1 MKYLGIQIIIILTFL
16 GLVGACSEENDL
28 AYSAAVEEIQA
39 SVDQGELLT
48 SVEKK
53 QDIYIFNF
61 ETEQMEIPVGLVRNV
76 ETDSLR
82 WRTILTL
89 TNGSSYII
97 PSMGTSID
105 ALIANVILNPSGYNP
120 LAANVTMNLPA
131 LGRMKIIV
139 HSKPNSYTPNVE
151 YLFSSIEKGQTV
163 TILGLYPDYMNQVEL
178 IYTDK
183 QGKERGRSSLEIKTG
198 SLTGIYLPRQ
208 INVQRVD
215 TLKMEPG
222 MNLVNSP
229 GESEADTSVPYMVDA
244 DGCIRWV
251 LDWRNHPQLNH
262 AGLQCGLHRL
272 KNGNYVTGDANN
284 HQLVEVDVLG
294 NIVNTIDLKPFGFT
308 YHHEI
313 RETEDGKWIGAITNN
328 QAKLVNSNQTRIL
341 DHMAEFNPTTGELT
355 KLWDFVQ
362 MLDSS
367 RMVRADQDI
376 PGSDVYGQSKSNWLH
391 NNGVDLFENG
401 DMLCTARWMGA
412 FRFTR
417 SGNVKWIIAPHDRW
431 RDPFKKYLL
440 TPLDR
445 NGNPIVDVDV
455 LNGKKVHP
463 DFDWVWG
470 VHCPVVL
477 SNGHVMF
484 FDNGYCRNYESQ
496 HDTFYSRAVEYE
508 IDEKAMTIRQ
518 VWEFGKE
525 LGIPYYANAISG
537 VQELKQTGHR
547 LFCPGVGNS
556 HIVEVNP
563 KTQEI
568 VFDLEVKSNSNMAF
582 HRANR
587 ISLYPD
593 NM

>member
-16 GLVGACSEENDL
+16 GLVGACSEENDF

-262 AGLQCGLHRL
+262 AGLQCGDR
-272 KNGNYVTGDANN
+272 
-284 HQLVEVDVLG
+284 
-294 NIVNTIDLKPFGFT
+294 
-308 YHHEI
+308 
-313 RETEDGKWIGAITNN
+313 
-328 QAKLVNSNQTRIL
+328 
-341 DHMAEFNPTTGELT
+341 
-355 KLWDFVQ
+355 
-362 MLDSS
+362 
-367 RMVRADQDI
+367 
-376 PGSDVYGQSKSNWLH
+376 KS
-391 NNGVDLFENG
+391 
-401 DMLCTARWMGA
+401 
-412 FRFTR
+412 
-417 SGNVKWIIAPHDRW
+417 
-431 RDPFKKYLL
+431 
-440 TPLDR
+440 
-445 NGNPIVDVDV
+445 
-455 LNGKKVHP
+455 
-463 DFDWVWG
+463 
-470 VHCPVVL
+470 VV
-477 SNGHVMF
+477 
-484 FDNGYCRNYESQ
+484 
-496 HDTFYSRAVEYE
+496 
-508 IDEKAMTIRQ
+508 
-518 VWEFGKE
+518 
-525 LGIPYYANAISG
+525 
-537 VQELKQTGHR
+537 
-547 LFCPGVGNS
+547 
-556 HIVEVNP
+556 
-563 KTQEI
+563 
-568 VFDLEVKSNSNMAF
+568 
-582 HRANR
+582 
-587 ISLYPD
+587 
-593 NM
+593 

>member
-1 MKYLGIQIIIILTFL
+1 MRQLKIQIIILLALF
-16 GLVGACSEENDL
+16 GLSGACSDESNP
-28 AYSAAVEEIQA
+28 AYSAVVEEIQA
-39 SVDQGELLT
+39 PMEEGELLKGVAWNEDVYVL
-48 SVEKK
+48 S
-53 QDIYIFNF
+53 F
-61 ETEQMEIPVGLVRNV
+61 ETKQVNVPVGLVQQV
-76 ETDSLR
+76 DADSLR
-82 WRTILTL
+82 WRTVLTL

-97 PSMGTSID
+97 PSIGTSID
-105 ALIANVILNPSGYNP
+105 GLIANVVLNPSGYNP
-120 LAANVTMNLPA
+120 LSANVTMNLPA
-131 LGRMKIIV
+131 LGHMKVVV
-139 HSKPNSYTPNVE
+139 HSKPDSHTPDVE
-151 YLFSSIEKGQTV
+151 YLFHSIEKGQTV
-163 TILGLYPDYMNQVEL
+163 TILGLYPDYANQVEL

-208 INVQRVD
+208 FNVWKIDASQ
-215 TLKMEPG
+215 MELG

-251 LDWRNHPQLNH
+251 LDWRNHPTLNH

-294 NIVNTIDLKPFGFT
+294 NVVNTCDLKSFGFT
-308 YHHEI
+308 YHHEV
-313 RETEDGKWIGAITNN
+313 RETEEGKWIVAITNT
-328 QAKLVNSNQTRIL
+328 QAKLANSNQSRIL
-341 DHMAEFNPTTGELT
+341 DHMAEFDPAIGELT
-355 KLWDFVQ
+355 KVWDFVQ

-401 DMLCTARWMGA
+401 DMLCTARWMGT

-417 SGNVKWIIAPHDRW
+417 SGSIKWVIAPHDRW
-431 RDPFKKYLL
+431 KEPFKKYLL

-445 NGNPIVDVDV
+445 NGNAITDQEV

-496 HDTFYSRAVEYE
+496 HDTYYSRAVEYE

-525 LGIPYYANAISG
+525 LGMPYYANAISG
-537 VQELKQTGHR
+537 VQELKQTGNR
-547 LFCPGVGNS
+547 LFCPGTGGP

>member
-1 MKYLGIQIIIILTFL
+1 MRQLKIQIIILLALF
-16 GLVGACSEENDL
+16 GLSGACSDESDP
-28 AYSAAVEEIQA
+28 AYSAVVEEIQA
-39 SVDQGELLT
+39 PMEEGELLKGVAWNEDVYVL
-48 SVEKK
+48 S
-53 QDIYIFNF
+53 F
-61 ETEQMEIPVGLVRNV
+61 ETKQVNVPVGLVQQV
-76 ETDSLR
+76 EADSLR
-82 WRTILTL
+82 WRTVLTL

-97 PSMGTSID
+97 PSIGTSID
-105 ALIANVILNPSGYNP
+105 GLIANVVLNPSGYNP
-120 LAANVTMNLPA
+120 LSANVTMNLPA
-131 LGRMKIIV
+131 LGHMKVVV
-139 HSKPNSYTPNVE
+139 HSKPDSHTPDVE
-151 YLFSSIEKGQTV
+151 YLFHSIEKGQTV
-163 TILGLYPDYMNQVEL
+163 TILGLYPDYANQVEL

-183 QGKERGRSSLEIKTG
+183 QGKERGHSSLEIKTG

-208 INVQRVD
+208 FNVWKIDASQ
-215 TLKMEPG
+215 MELG

-251 LDWRNHPQLNH
+251 LDWRNHPTLNH

-294 NIVNTIDLKPFGFT
+294 NVVNTCDLKSFGFT
-308 YHHEI
+308 YHHEV
-313 RETEDGKWIGAITNN
+313 RETEEGKWIVAITNT
-328 QAKLVNSNQTRIL
+328 QAKLANSNQSRIL
-341 DHMAEFNPTTGELT
+341 DHMAEFDPAIGELT
-355 KLWDFVQ
+355 KVWDFVQ

-401 DMLCTARWMGA
+401 DMLCTARWMGT

-417 SGNVKWIIAPHDRW
+417 SGSIKWVIAPHDRW
-431 RDPFKKYLL
+431 KEPFKKYLL

-445 NGNPIVDVDV
+445 NGNAITDQEV

-496 HDTFYSRAVEYE
+496 HDTYYSRAVEYE

-525 LGIPYYANAISG
+525 LGMPYYANAISG
-537 VQELKQTGHR
+537 VQELKQTGNR
-547 LFCPGVGNS
+547 LFCPGTGGP

>member
-1 MKYLGIQIIIILTFL
+1 MRQLKIQIIILLALF
-16 GLVGACSEENDL
+16 GLSGACSDESNP
-28 AYSAAVEEIQA
+28 AYSAVVEEIQA
-39 SVDQGELLT
+39 PMEEGELLKGVAWNEDVYVL
-48 SVEKK
+48 S
-53 QDIYIFNF
+53 F
-61 ETEQMEIPVGLVRNV
+61 ETKQVNVPVGLVQQV
-76 ETDSLR
+76 EADSLR
-82 WRTILTL
+82 WRTVLTL

-97 PSMGTSID
+97 PSIGTSID
-105 ALIANVILNPSGYNP
+105 GLIANVVLNPSGYNP
-120 LAANVTMNLPA
+120 LSANVTMNLPA
-131 LGRMKIIV
+131 LGHMKVVV
-139 HSKPNSYTPNVE
+139 HSKPDSHTPDVE
-151 YLFSSIEKGQTV
+151 YLFHSIEKGQTV
-163 TILGLYPDYMNQVEL
+163 TILGLYPDYANQVEL

-208 INVQRVD
+208 FNVWKIDASQ
-215 TLKMEPG
+215 MELG

-251 LDWRNHPQLNH
+251 LDWRNHPTLNH

-294 NIVNTIDLKPFGFT
+294 NVVNTCDLKSFGFT
-308 YHHEI
+308 YHHEV
-313 RETEDGKWIGAITNN
+313 RETEEGKWIVAITNT
-328 QAKLVNSNQTRIL
+328 QAKLANSNQSRIL
-341 DHMAEFNPTTGELT
+341 DHMAEFDPAIGELT
-355 KLWDFVQ
+355 KVWDFVQ

-376 PGSDVYGQSKSNWLH
+376 PGSDVHGQSKSNWLH

-401 DMLCTARWMGA
+401 DMLCTARWMGT

-417 SGNVKWIIAPHDRW
+417 SGSIKWVIAPHDRW
-431 RDPFKKYLL
+431 KEPFKKYLL

-445 NGNPIVDVDV
+445 NGNAITDQEV

-496 HDTFYSRAVEYE
+496 HDTYYSRAVEYE

-525 LGIPYYANAISG
+525 LGMPYYANAISG
-537 VQELKQTGHR
+537 VQELKQTGNR
-547 LFCPGVGNS
+547 LFCPGTGGP

>member
-1 MKYLGIQIIIILTFL
+1 MRQLKIQIIILLALF
-16 GLVGACSEENDL
+16 GLSGACSDESNP
-28 AYSAAVEEIQA
+28 AYSAVVEEIQA
-39 SVDQGELLT
+39 PMEEGELLKGVAWNEDVYVL
-48 SVEKK
+48 S
-53 QDIYIFNF
+53 F
-61 ETEQMEIPVGLVRNV
+61 ETKQVNVPVGLVQQV
-76 ETDSLR
+76 EADSLR
-82 WRTILTL
+82 WRTVLTL

-97 PSMGTSID
+97 PSIGTSID
-105 ALIANVILNPSGYNP
+105 GLIANVVLNPSGYNP
-120 LAANVTMNLPA
+120 LSANVTMNLPA
-131 LGRMKIIV
+131 LGHMKVVV
-139 HSKPNSYTPNVE
+139 HSKPDSHTPDVE
-151 YLFSSIEKGQTV
+151 YLFHSIEKGQTV
-163 TILGLYPDYMNQVEL
+163 TILGLYPDYANQVEL

-198 SLTGIYLPRQ
+198 SMTGIYLPRQ
-208 INVQRVD
+208 FNVWKIDASQ
-215 TLKMEPG
+215 MELG

-251 LDWRNHPQLNH
+251 LDWRNHPTLNH

-294 NIVNTIDLKPFGFT
+294 NVVNTCDLKSFGFT
-308 YHHEI
+308 YHHEV
-313 RETEDGKWIGAITNN
+313 RETEEGKWIVAITNT
-328 QAKLVNSNQTRIL
+328 QAKLANSNQSRIL
-341 DHMAEFNPTTGELT
+341 DHMAEFDPAIGELT
-355 KLWDFVQ
+355 KVWDFVQ

-401 DMLCTARWMGA
+401 DMLCTARWMGT

-417 SGNVKWIIAPHDRW
+417 SGSIKWVIAPHDRW
-431 RDPFKKYLL
+431 KEPFKKYLL

-445 NGNPIVDVDV
+445 NGNAITDQEV

-496 HDTFYSRAVEYE
+496 HDTYYSRAVEYE

-525 LGIPYYANAISG
+525 LGMPYYANAISG
-537 VQELKQTGHR
+537 VQELKQTGNR
-547 LFCPGVGNS
+547 LFCPGTGGP

>member
-1 MKYLGIQIIIILTFL
+1 MRQLKIQIIILLALF
-16 GLVGACSEENDL
+16 GLSGACSDESDP
-28 AYSAAVEEIQA
+28 AYSAVVEEIQA
-39 SVDQGELLT
+39 PMEEGELLKGVAWNEDVYVL
-48 SVEKK
+48 S
-53 QDIYIFNF
+53 F
-61 ETEQMEIPVGLVRNV
+61 ETKQVNVPVGLVQQV
-76 ETDSLR
+76 EADSLR
-82 WRTILTL
+82 WRTVLTL

-97 PSMGTSID
+97 PSIGTSID
-105 ALIANVILNPSGYNP
+105 GLIANVVLNPSGYNP
-120 LAANVTMNLPA
+120 LSANVTMNLPA
-131 LGRMKIIV
+131 LGHMKVVV
-139 HSKPNSYTPNVE
+139 HSKPDSHTPDVE
-151 YLFSSIEKGQTV
+151 YLFHSIEKGQTV
-163 TILGLYPDYMNQVEL
+163 TILGLYPDYANQVEL

-183 QGKERGRSSLEIKTG
+183 QGKERGHSSLEIKTG

-208 INVQRVD
+208 FNVWKIDASQ
-215 TLKMEPG
+215 MELG

-251 LDWRNHPQLNH
+251 LDWRNHPTLNH

-294 NIVNTIDLKPFGFT
+294 NVVNTCDLKSFGFT
-308 YHHEI
+308 YHHEV
-313 RETEDGKWIGAITNN
+313 RETEEGKWIVAITNT
-328 QAKLVNSNQTRIL
+328 QAKLANSNQSRIL
-341 DHMAEFNPTTGELT
+341 DHMAEFDPAIGELT
-355 KLWDFVQ
+355 KVWDFVQ

-401 DMLCTARWMGA
+401 DMLCTARWMGT

-417 SGNVKWIIAPHDRW
+417 SGSIKWVIAPHDRW
-431 RDPFKKYLL
+431 KEPFKKYLL

-445 NGNPIVDVDV
+445 NGNAITDQEV

-496 HDTFYSRAVEYE
+496 HDTYYSRAVEYE

-525 LGIPYYANAISG
+525 LGMPYYANAISG
-537 VQELKQTGHR
+537 VQELKQTGNR
-547 LFCPGVGNS
+547 LFCLGTGGP

>member
-1 MKYLGIQIIIILTFL
+1 MK
-16 GLVGACSEENDL
+16 V
-28 AYSAAVEEIQA
+28 V
-39 SVDQGELLT
+39 
-48 SVEKK
+48 
-53 QDIYIFNF
+53 
-61 ETEQMEIPVGLVRNV
+61 
-76 ETDSLR
+76 
-82 WRTILTL
+82 
-89 TNGSSYII
+89 
-97 PSMGTSID
+97 
-105 ALIANVILNPSGYNP
+105 
-120 LAANVTMNLPA
+120 
-131 LGRMKIIV
+131 V
-139 HSKPNSYTPNVE
+139 HSKPDSHTPDVE
-151 YLFSSIEKGQTV
+151 YLFHSIEKGQTV
-163 TILGLYPDYMNQVEL
+163 TILGLYPDYANQVEL

-183 QGKERGRSSLEIKTG
+183 QGKERGHSSLEIKTG

-208 INVQRVD
+208 FNVWKIDASQ
-215 TLKMEPG
+215 MELG

-251 LDWRNHPQLNH
+251 LDWRNHPTLNH

-294 NIVNTIDLKPFGFT
+294 NVVNTCDLKSFGFT
-308 YHHEI
+308 YHHEV
-313 RETEDGKWIGAITNN
+313 RETEEGKWIVAITNT
-328 QAKLVNSNQTRIL
+328 QAKLANSNQSRIL
-341 DHMAEFNPTTGELT
+341 DHMAEFDPAIGELT
-355 KLWDFVQ
+355 KVWDFVQ

-401 DMLCTARWMGA
+401 DMLCTARWMGT

-417 SGNVKWIIAPHDRW
+417 SGSIKWVIAPHDRW
-431 RDPFKKYLL
+431 KEPFKKYLL

-445 NGNPIVDVDV
+445 NGNAITDQEV

-496 HDTFYSRAVEYE
+496 HDTYYSRAVEYE

-525 LGIPYYANAISG
+525 LGMPYYANAISG
-537 VQELKQTGHR
+537 VQELKQTGNR
-547 LFCPGVGNS
+547 LFCPGTGGP

>member
-1 MKYLGIQIIIILTFL
+1 MRQLKIQIIILLALF
-16 GLVGACSEENDL
+16 GLSGACSDESNP
-28 AYSAAVEEIQA
+28 AYSAVVEEIQA
-39 SVDQGELLT
+39 PMEEGELLKGVAWNEDVYVL
-48 SVEKK
+48 S
-53 QDIYIFNF
+53 F
-61 ETEQMEIPVGLVRNV
+61 ETKQVNVPVGLVQQV
-76 ETDSLR
+76 EADSLR
-82 WRTILTL
+82 WRTVLTL

-97 PSMGTSID
+97 PSIGTSID
-105 ALIANVILNPSGYNP
+105 GLIANVVLNPSGYNP
-120 LAANVTMNLPA
+120 LSANVTMNLPA
-131 LGRMKIIV
+131 LGHMKVVV
-139 HSKPNSYTPNVE
+139 HSKPDSHTPDVE
-151 YLFSSIEKGQTV
+151 YLFHSIEKGQTV
-163 TILGLYPDYMNQVEL
+163 TILGLYPDYANQVEL

-208 INVQRVD
+208 FNVWKIDASQ
-215 TLKMEPG
+215 MELG

-251 LDWRNHPQLNH
+251 LDWRNHPTLNH

-294 NIVNTIDLKPFGFT
+294 NVVNTCDLKSFGFT
-308 YHHEI
+308 YHHEV
-313 RETEDGKWIGAITNN
+313 RETEEGKWIVAITNT
-328 QAKLVNSNQTRIL
+328 QAKLANSNQSRIL
-341 DHMAEFNPTTGELT
+341 DHMAEFDPAIGELT
-355 KLWDFVQ
+355 KVWDFVQ

-401 DMLCTARWMGA
+401 DMLCTARWMGT

-417 SGNVKWIIAPHDRW
+417 SGSIKWVIAPHDRW
-431 RDPFKKYLL
+431 KEPFKKYLL

-445 NGNPIVDVDV
+445 NGNAITDQEV

-496 HDTFYSRAVEYE
+496 HDTYYSRAVEYE

-525 LGIPYYANAISG
+525 LGMPYYANAISG
-537 VQELKQTGHR
+537 VQELKQTGNR
-547 LFCPGVGNS
+547 LFCPGTGGP